1 MSIVIQ
7 ALISFALMMAA
18 KCKVT
23 VADTFNITV
32 YHDDIHAFNLSQLF
46 NLDAGKHPVCD
57 VKGSPA
63 TLYNPM
69 DPIAQK
75 DISTYAFGDQPEIV
89 EFISNTTIYGIF
101 DNKNIYIQNI
111 SLDGESFTD
120 TINYQFGML
129 GQDAICSDAH
139 LNPLLNRIYLVCF
152 TNTSSAMDKKIYV
165 AELDG
170 TSGQLLNSLTINQ
183 DVDHVVQHRLQ
194 LAWVPVTENQKVI
207 PYVLV
212 YDQGISSGLN
222 TKNRWA
228 LILDNADVG
237 NLRPLG
243 FANLDATVVNLAY
256 IYDQFH
262 YRQGVIVTGKQN
274 KDAPISMGYCNLNP
288 SSTPPT
294 FNCSQQ
300 IVSSVFNTT
309 VGYVGKLNTGQYIE
323 VDNDPR
329 NPDVDYLSKCDFAGD
344 FGTANF
350 IDLAGCARMHSYNIS
365 DNASISG
372 VEGNVH
378 QVVVKYVYFDNT
390 YAGYSVHNFD
400 LKLEWL
406 HIDDSQAAHFVPLG
420 KNLVRVNQTKLEI
433 HRMVPPFVYIK
444 ASDLVTG
451 VNMIRVECKD
461 DDSADYVPNFIAAFM
476 MGNMKDN
483 VVVNESALP
492 KFSVYEG
499 DEIFFGIDPRIL
511 MGNDLQCIVDFS
523 PSSVF
528 NLTASKVYDTEP
540 ITINFKF
547 KQGSA
552 DFQDIRFVN
561 KYAVALDRQGFII
574 FFTCTFTSMADAV
587 CQEQA
592 AYGTAGR
599 DVSLER
605 DVSEVFGWVFAWGID
620 QTVNITRVW
629 IFDGKDKIYPHE
641 FAGVAADAQMSEIG
655 SEAFLVLAYTA
666 PGRVDGYEFS
676 IGNPASYIKAPSIN
690 LGLSGRDFFCP
701 VDVDFDPEDDNI
713 LEVLSVCDGK
723 DQRILRYDY
732 PPTVDRQTGALVA
745 HLKGTIPIN
754 FAYKNPQYCS
764 MGTEFV
770 IYSQLSGKP
779 NLQATNIYD
788 DLNQWT
794 FGWLNDDLNLGTA
807 KMFQCI
813 GRAGM
818 FTVFS
823 QDSNQ
828 NNVLSVYFGNNQ
840 WKTNHRVFNV
850 VRKNLNQYKYA
861 HGYEFFNQ
869 VVHVL
874 YNLESHS
881 YEYMLTFSEEL
892 FVEAQFLNGLGNT
905 NVKMNL
911 KCTNGNS
918 QRYVETTDVTVVV
931 PNNQTLFTP
940 IGKTNGVPTGI
951 LPLEKYVKVSGP
963 LLDAQVT
970 GTDKVH
976 LIGRVQPHSQYH
988 ADDANANDFT
998 HFETVGSVSVG
1009 VHIYES
1015 NSSVF
1020 SVFQD
1025 IDNFVGTYTPAHGV
1039 NAYHFAPLQNDTS
1052 TILIAYSTA
1061 EPTNNSLQFVM
1072 LKDNHRIAIGRTQD
1086 GLVRNF
1092 TKVRVVACKYS
1103 QNTIFYIWAKN
1114 RDELQLHEF
1123 RVTVN
1128 GQQLVVEETNTY
1140 NDVHDFAVGAPVDSK
1155 TAFIVIVRDSD
1166 RTALD
1171 VEVMPISNDADSLK
1185 QRLRVNPQQHLQR
1198 KGLKDQSFD
1207 EYRIISLEIANHN
1220 SSVFYILLNTESVN
1234 IFEVVFDAVN
1244 ILPLKTFTYNKL
1256 PGFDGMHLDGNN
1268 RHFVHLVAAKRGHEG
1283 YMYVFY
1289 HRIMAGADGSAD
1301 PYWSLHQDI
1310 SRPFTITNCA
1320 KNMSHFQ
1327 LTTPYKTV
1335 PLFFLTVNHMMLN
1348 ISAGADLSQAKI
1360 DIEGNPH
1367 ASHVQFTV
1375 NSIVGSDT
1383 TPEASSAWWPYLL
1396 ILGLLV
1402 FVAVGF
1408 IVWKSK
1414 KDGVKEAEEGNYESL
1429 KPEVKDANDA

>member
-1 MSIVIQ
+1 MSIVLQ
-7 ALISFALMMAA
+7 ALISFALMLAA
-18 KCKVT
+18 QCKVT

-46 NLDAGKHPVCD
+46 HLDAAKRPTCD
-57 VKGSPA
+57 VKASPA
-63 TLYNPM
+63 YLYNPT
-69 DPIAQK
+69 DPLAQK
-75 DISTYAFGDQPEIV
+75 DISIYEFGDQPEIV

-120 TINYQFGML
+120 TVHYQFGML
-129 GQDAICSDAH
+129 GQDVECSDAH
-139 LNPLLNRIYLVCF
+139 LNSLLNRFYLVCF
-152 TNTSSAMDKKIYV
+152 TNTSSSQEKRIYV

-170 TSGQLLNSLTINQ
+170 TTGELINTLIVKQ
-183 DVDHVVQHRLQ
+183 TDDNVVQHRLQ

-212 YDQGISSGLN
+212 YDQGISSGMN

-228 LILDNADVG
+228 LVLDNADVG
-237 NLRPLG
+237 NLRSLG
-243 FANLDATVVNLAY
+243 FANLNASVINLAY

-262 YRQGVIVTGKQN
+262 YRQGVIVTGKQG

-288 SSTPPT
+288 STSPPT

-300 IVSSVFNTT
+300 IVSSVFKT
-309 VGYVGKLNTGQYIE
+309 VIGYVGKLNTGQYIE
-323 VDNDPR
+323 VDNNPA
-329 NPDVDYLSKCDFAGD
+329 NPDVDYLSKCDFVGE
-344 FGTANF
+344 FGSANF
-350 IDLAGCARMHSYNIS
+350 IDMDGCARMHSYNIS

-406 HIDDSQAAHFVPLG
+406 HIDDSQAAHYVPLG
-420 KNLVRVNQTKLEI
+420 KNLVRVNQTNLEI

-444 ASDLVTG
+444 GSDLVPG
-451 VNMIRVECKD
+451 VNKIRVECMD
-461 DDSADYVPNFIAAFM
+461 EDMHDFLPNFITVTM
-476 MGNMKDN
+476 MANMKDN
-483 VVVNESALP
+483 VVVSESALP

-499 DEIFFGIDPRIL
+499 DEIMFDVDPKIL
-511 MGNDLQCIVDFS
+511 MGNDLQCTVDFS
-523 PSSVF
+523 PSSVS
-528 NLTASKVYDTEP
+528 NLTTSKVYDTEP
-540 ITINFKF
+540 ITINYRF

-552 DFQDIRFVN
+552 DFQEVRFVG

-574 FFTCTFTSMADAV
+574 FFTCSFTSIADV
-587 CQEQA
+587 LCQEQA

-599 DVSLER
+599 DVTLER

-620 QTVNITRVW
+620 RTVNITRVW
-629 IFDGKDKIYPHE
+629 IFDGKDKVYPHE
-641 FAGVAADAQMSEIG
+641 FAGVAADAQMSEVG
-655 SEAFLVLAYTA
+655 TDSYLVLAYTT

-676 IGNPASYIKAPSIN
+676 IGNPAVYIKMPTITLS
-690 LGLSGRDFFCP
+690 LSGRDFFCP
-701 VDVDFDPEDDNI
+701 VDIDFDPQDDNI

-732 PPTVDRQTGALVA
+732 PPTIDRQTGALTA

-794 FGWLNDDLNLGTA
+794 FGWLNDDLNLGDA
-807 KMFQCI
+807 RMFQCV

-823 QDSNQ
+823 VDANQD
-828 NNVLSVYFGNNQ
+828 NVLSVYFGNNQ

-850 VRKNLNQYKYA
+850 QRKNLNQYKYA
-861 HGYEFFNQ
+861 HGFEFFDQ
-869 VVHVL
+869 VIHVL
-874 YNLESHS
+874 YNTESHS
-881 YEYMLTFSEEL
+881 YDYMLTFSEEL
-892 FVEAQFLNGLGNT
+892 FVEAQFLNGLGDT

-931 PNNQTLFTP
+931 ANNQTLFTP
-940 IGKTNGVPTGI
+940 TSKTNGAPTGI
-951 LPLEKYVKVSGP
+951 LPLEKFIKVTGP

-988 ADDANANDFT
+988 AAEENANDFT
-998 HFETVGSVSVG
+998 HFETVGSVSLG

-1020 SVFQD
+1020 SIFQD
-1025 IDNFVGTYTPAHGV
+1025 IDNFVGTFTPAHGV
-1039 NAYHFAPLQNDTS
+1039 NAYHFAPLPNDSS
-1052 TILIAYSTA
+1052 TILVAYSTA

-1092 TKVRVVACKYS
+1092 TKVRVVACKFS

-1114 RDELQLHEF
+1114 SDEVQLHEF
-1123 RVTVN
+1123 RVLVN

-1166 RTALD
+1166 RTVLD
-1171 VEVMPISNDADSLK
+1171 VEVMPIANNAEHLK
-1185 QRLRVNPQQHLQR
+1185 QSMRVNYQKYREIQA
-1198 KGLKDQSFD
+1198 LKDQSFD
-1207 EYRIISLEIANHN
+1207 EYRIISLEVENHN

-1234 IFEVVFDAVN
+1234 IFEVIFDAVN
-1244 ILPLKTFTYNKL
+1244 IVPLKTYTYNKL
-1256 PGFDGMHLDGNN
+1256 PGFEGRHMDGNN
-1268 RHFVHLVAAKRGHEG
+1268 RHFVHLVSPKRGHEG
-1283 YMYVFY
+1283 YMYIFY
-1289 HRIMAGADGSAD
+1289 HRIVAGADGSPE

-1327 LTTPYKTV
+1327 LTTSFKTV
-1335 PLFFLTVNHMMLN
+1335 PLYFLVVNHMMLN

-1360 DIEGNPH
+1360 DIEGLPH
-1367 ASHVQFTV
+1367 AAHVQFSV
-1375 NSIVGSDT
+1375 KSIVGSDT
-1383 TPEASSAWWPYLL
+1383 TPESSAAWWPYLV
-1396 ILGLLV
+1396 ILGVLI
-1402 FVAVGF
+1402 FIAIGF

-1414 KDGVKEAEEGNYESL
+1414 KDGAKAAEDGNYESL